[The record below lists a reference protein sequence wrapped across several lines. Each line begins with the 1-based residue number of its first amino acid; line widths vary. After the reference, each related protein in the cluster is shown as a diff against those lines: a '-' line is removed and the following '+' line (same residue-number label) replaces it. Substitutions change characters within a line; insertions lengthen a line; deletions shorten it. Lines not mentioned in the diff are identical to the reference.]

1 MMASKRDHGLLGDG
15 SDDGVFMIKSKSPS
29 KSAFQNKL
37 ASTKRSRASMPT
49 ARMLFTAM
57 RTMDSQSLQPVGD
70 LMYIVGTFWPFLSR
84 VSTSSPSFEKTGVK
98 PPAFSSALACSGSN
112 QVPYFFVSSSE
123 KNFCSSP
130 KGSTRP

>member
-29 KSAFQNKL
+29 KSAGQNKL

-49 ARMLFTAM
+49 ERMLFTAM

-70 LMYIVGTFWPFLSR
+70 FTYTVGTFLPFLSW
-84 VSTSSPSFEKTGVK
+84 VSTSSPSGPNTGVK
-98 PPAFSSALACSGSN
+98 PPALSSALACSGSN
-112 QVPYFFVSSSE
+112 EVPYF
-123 KNFCSSP
+123 
-130 KGSTRP
+130 